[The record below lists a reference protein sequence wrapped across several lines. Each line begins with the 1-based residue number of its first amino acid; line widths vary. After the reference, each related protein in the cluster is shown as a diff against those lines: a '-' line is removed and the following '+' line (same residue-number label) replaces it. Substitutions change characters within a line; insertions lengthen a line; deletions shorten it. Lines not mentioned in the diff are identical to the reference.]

1 MDEIKNRVQIELNE
15 LTTKIVKLIEF
26 TYTEKF
32 NTLSEQMQYLMK
44 DQLNYMM
51 NYADVLRHRLHIWGK
66 TNEELDE
73 QNCYR
78 LY

>member
-1 MDEIKNRVQIELNE
+1 MDEIKNRVQIELSE

-26 TYTEKF
+26 TYTENF

-51 NYADVLRHRLHIWGK
+51 NYADVLRRRLHIWGK
-66 TNEELDE
+66 TNEELRE
-73 QNCYR
+73 QDCCK